1 MTDFETI
8 LYSKRD
14 RTAWITLNRPEAR
27 NAMNSIMR
35 SELIRS
41 LEDVNDDPEVHVV
54 VLTGAGDKAFC
65 AGGDISEFPRLSS
78 ADQLTRHGAAHPLL
92 LIRQMS
98 KPVVAMVNG
107 LALGGGCETVLA
119 SDIAIASEGAQFGQ
133 PEIMVG
139 VIPGAG
145 GTQVL
150 PRLIGEKRAKELI
163 FTGRMLSAEEAFALG
178 IVNQVV
184 PQEDLKEATQEFVE
198 TLLKRS
204 SVILQLAKLA
214 VNRSLETTLSAGL
227 ACERDLFALCF
238 GTEDQKE
245 AARAFLEKRKA
256 IYRGR

>member
-1 MTDFETI
+1 MKDFDTI

-14 RTAWITLNRPEAR
+14 RTAWVTLNRPEAR
-27 NAMNSIMR
+27 NAMNSRMR

-41 LEDVNDDPEVHVV
+41 LEDANEDPEVHVV
-54 VLTGAGDKAFC
+54 VLTGAGEKAFC
-65 AGGDISEFPRLSS
+65 AGGDITEFPKLLPP
-78 ADQLTRHGAAHPLL
+78 DQFARHAATHPLVFV
-92 LIRQMS
+92 RQMS

-119 SDIAIASEGAQFGQ
+119 SDIAIASENAQFGQ

-150 PRLIGEKRAKELI
+150 PRLVGEKRAKELI
-163 FTGRMLSAEEAFALG
+163 FTGRMISAEEALALG
-178 IVNQVV
+178 VVNQVV
-184 PQEDLKEATQEFVE
+184 PQDKLKETTEAFVK
-198 TLLKRS
+198 TLQKRS
-204 SVILQLAKLA
+204 PVILQLAKLA
-214 VNRSLETTLSAGL
+214 INRSLETTLSAGL

-245 AARAFLEKRKA
+245 AACAFLEKRKA

>member
-1 MTDFETI
+1 MKDLETI
-8 LYSKRD
+8 LYSKLD
-14 RTAWITLNRPEAR
+14 GTAWITLNRPEAR
-27 NAMNSIMR
+27 NAMNGRMR
-35 SELIRS
+35 TELLRS
-41 LEDVNDDPEVHVV
+41 LEEANEDPEVHVV
-54 VLTGAGDKAFC
+54 VLTGSGDKAFC
-65 AGGDISEFPRLSS
+65 AGGDITEFPKLSPP
-78 ADQLTRHGAAHPLL
+78 DQLGRHGAMHPLVL
-92 LIRQMS
+92 VRQMS

-119 SDIAIASEGAQFGQ
+119 CDIAIASENAKFGQ

-163 FTGRMLSAEEAFALG
+163 FTGRTIPAEEALALG

-184 PQEDLKEATQEFVE
+184 PQEKLKETTEAFIEV
-198 TLLKRS
+198 LRKRS
-204 SVILQLAKLA
+204 PVILQLAKLA

-227 ACERDLFALCF
+227 ACERDFFALCF

-245 AARAFLEKRKA
+245 GARAFLEKRKA